1 MQACAL
7 TALQKVAGA
16 AALIGLLAVAAM
28 IIGFVK
34 PKAAT
39 SLGYRLQYWQAT
51 LHMIADRPWLG
62 CGPGNFQ
69 DVYTQYK
76 LPEASEEVADPHD
89 FLLEVWATAGTPAML
104 ALLGALG
111 LFWINCRAGFSR
123 TRLTRSQRRRDAHS
137 VAAGSGL
144 NEA

>member
-1 MQACAL
+1 M
-7 TALQKVAGA
+7 V
-16 AALIGLLAVAAM
+16 M
-28 IIGFVK
+28 IVGFVK
-34 PKAAT
+34 PAKAAT

-69 DVYTQYK
+69 DVYTRYK

-104 ALLGALG
+104 ALLGVLG
-111 LFWINCRAGFSR
+111 LFWAPCRVGFSH
-123 TRLTRSQRRRDAHS
+123 LCSNRSQQ
-137 VAAGSGL
+137 
-144 NEA
+144 